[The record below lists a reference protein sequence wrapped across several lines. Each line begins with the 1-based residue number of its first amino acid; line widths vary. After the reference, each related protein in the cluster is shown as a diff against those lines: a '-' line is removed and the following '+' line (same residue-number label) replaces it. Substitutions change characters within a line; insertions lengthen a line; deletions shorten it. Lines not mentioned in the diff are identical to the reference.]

1 MSPYVDG
8 GAEQLESVRKLVLY
22 FLTFVKNN
30 QRGYLYQQL
39 RFREAEPLGCVCVC
53 LCVCVCVCV
62 FDQGLLL
69 LLLLNHFSRV

>member
-8 GAEQLESVRKLVLY
+8 GAEQLESVRKHVLY

-39 RFREAEPLGCVCVC
+39 RFREAEPLGCVCVFLIKGC
-53 LCVCVCVCV
+53 CCC
-62 FDQGLLL
+62 
-69 LLLLNHFSRV
+69 

>member
-8 GAEQLESVRKLVLY
+8 GAEQLKSVRKHVLY

-53 LCVCVCVCV
+53 AHACVCVS
-62 FDQGLLL
+62 DQGLLL
-69 LLLLNHFSRV
+69 LLSCCSCV